1 MSTKLQEIRA
11 NAERA
16 NELAKQLASEGGLF
30 PESGSKSSMFSNM
43 IPEAKSSEPVAAT
56 ELESESVA
64 KPEVVMDTTSS
75 AKENLSETNE
85 EEKLISEKQYK
96 SAVKAMNEAQR
107 KAADSERLL
116 QERAAEHD
124 RFKLELQQIKS
135 QLESEANKTEED
147 TSYIDS
153 ILEPY
158 AEELPDTTE
167 VVRRATKAIKQEMD
181 RSFNQKLMN
190 VESQIRKQQEDAD
203 QIKFLEK
210 IRLRDQMV
218 KQTHSDYDEIRLS
231 DEFKTWIYGEAPSMY
246 RAVYEGTVEFND
258 RDADKIITDY
268 KLFARPQQNSNSRP
282 KIGSAE
288 VGVKTPSSV
297 VPEMGTSNET
307 EFTSEDMQKLP
318 YMIHRIKDPAQRKA
332 LMEKADRYIQGSSKQ

>member
-43 IPEAKSSEPVAAT
+43 IPEAKPSEPVAAT
-56 ELESESVA
+56 ELVSESV
-64 KPEVVMDTTSS
+64 PETEVVVDTTSS
-75 AKENLSETNE
+75 AKENLSETIE

-96 SAVKAMNEAQR
+96 SAVKAMNDAQR
-107 KAADSERLL
+107 KAADSERQLK
-116 QERAAEHD
+116 ERAEENE
-124 RFKLELQQIKS
+124 RFKLELQRIKS
-135 QLESEANKTEED
+135 QVESGVEANSSDDNYLDKV
-147 TSYIDS
+147 
-153 ILEPY
+153 LAPY
-158 AEELPDTTE
+158 ADELPETTQI
-167 VVRRATKAIKQEMD
+167 IKQATRAVRDEMS
-181 RSFNQKLMN
+181 RAFNEKLMTVDQRIN
-190 VESQIRKQQEDAD
+190 VQQEEA
-203 QIKFLEK
+203 QRIKVLEG
-210 IRLRDQMV
+210 IRLRDERVRLQH
-218 KQTHSDYDEIRLS
+218 KDYDEIRFS

-246 RAVYEGTVEFND
+246 RAVYEGTVSFD
-258 RDADKIITDY
+258 DKDASKVIDDFK
-268 KLFARPQQNSNSRP
+268 KFAMPTKEEVKRP